1 MKEAEHANNIFVIT
15 THGFN
20 NTSLLSLPRDDVRRP
35 ILLGVRLSIYHSIM
49 T

>member
-15 THGFN
+15 RGFN
-20 NTSLLSLPRDDVRRP
+20 NTSLLSLPQDDVRRP

>member
-1 MKEAEHANNIFVIT
+1 MKEAERVNNIFVIT
-15 THGFN
+15 TRSFN